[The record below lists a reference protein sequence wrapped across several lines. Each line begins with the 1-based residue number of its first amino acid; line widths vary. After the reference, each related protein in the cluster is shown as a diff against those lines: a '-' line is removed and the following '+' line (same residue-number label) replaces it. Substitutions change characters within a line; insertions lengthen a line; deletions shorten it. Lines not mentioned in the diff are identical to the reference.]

1 MNDNATRAG
10 AGRSVG
16 LVPFLFGVTGRAEL
30 PGGVLT
36 GLLADLGLSRS
47 AARALIARMRGNGQL
62 ASTRRGREVDY
73 RLAGN
78 FARGFE
84 RIRSGAARAVTPW
97 TGSFHALLYQVPEG
111 QRAFRD
117 LLRRHA
123 LFTGYGIMQPGV
135 LIALTDLSP
144 RLTTVLAE
152 TPADASVRIGA
163 ISLSPADAAAV
174 AYEAWDLAA
183 VGANYRSHIA
193 ALRAALAVPPELPAS
208 ADTLRA
214 FAELSLPPL
223 VDTLRDP
230 GLPAELRPTDW
241 PWAELVGLLD
251 EVNNRYGPPAA
262 AYAHGKAGSTP
273 SR

>member
-16 LVPFLFGVTGRAEL
+16 LVPFLFGVTGEQEL
-30 PGGVLT
+30 PGAVLT
-36 GLLADLGLSRS
+36 GLLADLGLSRT
-47 AARALIARMRGNGQL
+47 AARALIARMRVNGQL

-84 RIRSGAARAVTPW
+84 RIKSGSARAVTPW
-97 TGSFHALLYQVPEG
+97 EGRFHALLYQVPEG

-123 LFTGYGIMQPGV
+123 LFTGFGIMQPGV

-144 RLTTVLAE
+144 RLADVLAE
-152 TPADASVRIGA
+152 KPDGASVRIGTIA
-163 ISLSPADAAAV
+163 LSDADAAAV

-183 VGANYRSHIA
+183 VGANYRAHIA
-193 ALRAALAVPPELPAS
+193 SLRTAMQSTAELPA
-208 ADTLRA
+208 AAETLRA
-214 FAELSLPPL
+214 FAELTMPPM

-230 GLPAELRPTDW
+230 GLPPELRPPDW
-241 PWAELVGLLD
+241 PWAELTGLL
-251 EVNNRYGPPAA
+251 EQVNARYWRPAI
-262 AYAHGKAGSTP
+262 AYVR
-273 SR
+273 SRVTG

>member
-1 MNDNATRAG
+1 MNSNATQPA

-16 LVPFLFGVTGRAEL
+16 LVPFLFGVTGRTEL
-30 PGGVLT
+30 PGGALT
-36 GLLADLGLSRS
+36 ELLIDLGLSRS
-47 AARALIARMRGNGQL
+47 AARALIARMRTAGQL
-62 ASTRRGREVDY
+62 ASTKRGREVDY

-84 RIRSGAARAVTPW
+84 RIKSGSERAVTPW

-111 QRAFRD
+111 QRHFRD

-144 RLTTVLAE
+144 RLAEVLALK
-152 TPADASVRIGA
+152 PSGASVRVGA
-163 ISLSPADAAAV
+163 IALSVADAAEA
-174 AYEAWDLAA
+174 AFEAWDLAR

-193 ALRAALAVPPELPAS
+193 SLRSALAADAELPPS
-208 ADTLRA
+208 AETLKA
-214 FAELSLPPL
+214 FADLSMLPL

-230 GLPAELRPTDW
+230 GLPPELRPADW
-241 PWAELVGLLD
+241 PWAELVGLIE
-251 EVNNRYGPPAA
+251 EVNARYWPPSI
-262 AYAHGKAGSTP
+262 AYVKTRLPG
-273 SR
+273 

>member
-1 MNDNATRAG
+1 
-10 AGRSVG
+10 VG

-62 ASTRRGREVDY
+62 ASARRGREVDY
-73 RLAGN
+73 RLVGN
-78 FARGFE
+78 FALGFE
-84 RIRSGAARAVTPW
+84 RIRSGAARPVTPW
-97 TGSFHALLYQVPEG
+97 TGSFHALLYQVPEA

-135 LIALTDLSP
+135 LIALTDRSASLAHV
-144 RLTTVLAE
+144 LTE
-152 TPADASVRIGA
+152 KPDGASVRVGTLA
-163 ISLSPADAAAV
+163 LSAADAAAV
-174 AYEAWDLAA
+174 AYEAWDLAT

-193 ALRAALAVPPELPAS
+193 SLRSALASTAELPPA

-214 FAELSLPPL
+214 FADLSMPPL

-230 GLPAELRPTDW
+230 GLPPELRPTDW

-251 EVNNRYGPPAA
+251 EVNARYGPPSVS
-262 AYAHGKAGSTP
+262 YARRAFTSAG
-273 SR
+273 